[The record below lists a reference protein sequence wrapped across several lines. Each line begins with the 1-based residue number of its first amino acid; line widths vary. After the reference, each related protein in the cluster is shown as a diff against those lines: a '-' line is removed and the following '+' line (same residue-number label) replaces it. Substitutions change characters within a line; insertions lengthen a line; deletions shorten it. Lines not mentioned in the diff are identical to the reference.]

1 MKKALILALSL
12 IMLLS
17 FAACGSTAPAA
28 DTAESANTS
37 AAADTAPAKNAR
49 VLKIHVGS
57 ADTSPINRSLQ
68 WFADQLAEKSNGAL
82 TGQVYGNSQLAGG
95 NQTTAIDL
103 TQSGDIEVGVICGVV
118 QASMMPDFNLT
129 LVPWIFDDLEMVDT
143 VLANGTDV
151 FQKYYDEFMA
161 KDLVLLAFGENGFR
175 QVTNNVRAINAPED
189 MDNIKIRVLGN
200 QMLQAV
206 YTALGSNPTDYNF
219 NELYTAL
226 QQGTVDGQENPVTT
240 IIIPSK
246 FYEVQKYMSLW
257 DICYDTEN
265 MCMGKETWDSFSEEE
280 QAIIQ
285 ECAIAWAQYNKDLAR
300 GEEEEGMKMLKDYME
315 ISTFDAAQKATFK
328 AIADPVNEQFVSQW
342 DSGLYDAITA
352 YSK

>member
-1 MKKALILALSL
+1 MKKAIALVMVLAM
-12 IMLLS
+12 MLLMV
-17 FAACGSTAPAA
+17 ACGSTAKKEEAPAA
-28 DTAESANTS
+28 SATE
-37 AAADTAPAKNAR
+37 AAPAAEPAKEAR

-57 ADTSPINRSLQ
+57 ADASPINRSLVY
-68 WFADQLAEKSNGAL
+68 FGELLEEKSGGAL

-129 LVPWIFDDLEMVDT
+129 LVPWIFDDLAMVDE

-151 FQKYYDEFMA
+151 FQAYYDEFLA

-175 QVTNNVRAINAPED
+175 QVTNNIRAINAPED

-265 MCMGKETWDSFSEEE
+265 MCMGRETWESFTPEE

-285 ECAIAWAQYNKDLAR
+285 ECAIAWAQHNKDLAR
-300 GEEEEGMKMLKDYME
+300 GEEEEGMKMLQDYME
-315 ISTFDAAQKATFK
+315 ISTFDAAQKATFREV
-328 AIADPVNEQFVSQW
+328 ADPVNAKFLGQW
-342 DSGLYDAITA
+342 SSELYDAITA

>member
-1 MKKALILALSL
+1 MKRAISIALSL
-12 IMLLS
+12 IMLIALAVS
-17 FAACGSTAPAA
+17 STASADAA
-28 DTAESANTS
+28 SKG
-37 AAADTAPAKNAR
+37 PR

-57 ADTSPINRSLQ
+57 ADASPINRSLV
-68 WFADQLAEKSNGAL
+68 WFAEQLEEKSNGTL
-82 TGQVYGNSQLAGG
+82 TGKVYGNSQLAGG

-151 FQKYYDEFMA
+151 FQTYHDEFMA

-175 QVTNNVRAINAPED
+175 QVTNNIRPINAPED

-265 MCMGKETWDSFSEEE
+265 MCMGRETWDSFTPEE

-285 ECAIAWAQYNKDLAR
+285 ECAIAWGQYNKDLAR
-300 GEEEEGMKMLKDYME
+300 GEEEEGMKMLQDYME
-315 ISTFDAAQKATFK
+315 ITTFDADQKATFK
-328 AIADPVNEQFVSQW
+328 AIADPVNAKYVDQW
-342 DSGLYDAITA
+342 STELFDAITA